1 MSLNVVIIGAVALG
15 PKTAC
20 RLKRLMPDSRV
31 TLIDRDTAI
40 SYGGCGI
47 PYFISGDVDEP
58 NQLMTTS
65 FHMIRDQKFFREA
78 KDIEVLTQTEATKI
92 DRKNKVVHTLN
103 LTTRKE
109 DEIPY
114 DKLVLAT
121 GSKPRKLPI
130 SGTGLNGVFSVSSLT
145 EAIKIKEKI
154 SKGQADAATIIG
166 AGAIGLEMAEAL
178 ADLWGI
184 ETSVVEIMDQIL
196 PGLVDPVLA
205 KMAQTVL
212 EDNEINVFLSEKVE
226 SIEGNGSVQRVITNK
241 RTLETDMV
249 IMSVGVQPNSQ
260 LAKACGLEITPGGAV
275 AVDSRFRTSDPDI
288 YAGGDCI
295 ENTHILTGKNVY
307 MPLGSL
313 ANRHGRIIGSNLA
326 GGNDEFP
333 GVVGSFII
341 KIFDLAVAKAGL
353 TLVQA
358 KAAGFNAVNAFV
370 VQADRAHFYPD
381 MELIYMDLVVEKGTG
396 RVLGVQGLGPKNAG
410 IDGRVNAIGAL
421 LKHTPTVSDISNME
435 IAYSPPFSS
444 AMDIVNALGNTA
456 ENILAERN
464 RSIEVDK
471 FQQLFDERHSGDVI
485 FLDVRGPGNADPYAR
500 KFPAI
505 WKNIPQDEL
514 RRRIGEVPKDKKLV
528 LLCNS
533 GARSYEAQVTL
544 DTAGYRDTVNLQG
557 GVAVLKSWGLDI
569 LAINEDS

>member
-20 RLKRLMPDSRV
+20 RLKRLMPESRV
-31 TLIDRDTAI
+31 TLIDRDTTI

-58 NQLMTTS
+58 SQLMSTS

-130 SGTGLNGVFSVSSLT
+130 SGTDLNGVFSVSTLA

-154 SKGQADAATIIG
+154 SKGQADSATIIG
-166 AGAIGLEMAEAL
+166 AGAIGLEMAEAF

-196 PGLVDPVLA
+196 PGLVDPALA

-241 RTLETDMV
+241 RTIETDMV

-275 AVDSRFRTSDPDI
+275 AVDSRFRTSDPNI

-464 RSIEVDK
+464 RSIEVDE
-471 FQQLFDERHSGDVI
+471 FQRLFDERHSGDVI

-500 KFPAI
+500 KFPAV

-544 DTAGYRDTVNLQG
+544 DTAGYCDTVNLQG
-557 GVAVLKSWGLDI
+557 GIAVLKNWGLDI
-569 LAINEDS
+569 LTINEDS